1 MRWIFWPNWRVAGR
15 TYDRLK
21 SFRVSAAA
29 CPEHIAGSL
38 HDLGIP
44 VQKGYGMTETNGHQ
58 HGLPGDSRDR
68 VTGTSGVCCAGY
80 EIRIS
85 DPDDPNRELPLG
97 TSGLVGGKG
106 GSLMLGYFNDPDAM
120 AQSMNDTGWF
130 LTGDLGALDKD
141 GYLTLT
147 GRRKDL
153 IVRGGHNINPNLIEG
168 LALRLDAIDL
178 AAAIPCQT
186 TGWENAP
193 ASPSCSRLGRD
204 VTISEILDHLAE
216 EGLSRYDMPEYWLP
230 VADIPLMPNGKLDKI
245 EIQHRLAS
253 GDLVPEPVG

>member
-1 MRWIFWPNWRVAGR
+1 
-15 TYDRLK
+15 
-21 SFRVSAAA
+21 
-29 CPEHIAGSL
+29 
-38 HDLGIP
+38 
-44 VQKGYGMTETNGHQ
+44 
-58 HGLPGDSRDR
+58 
-68 VTGTSGVCCAGY
+68 
-80 EIRIS
+80 
-85 DPDDPNRELPLG
+85 
-97 TSGLVGGKG
+97 
-106 GSLMLGYFNDPDAM
+106 MLGYFNDPDAM

-147 GRRKDL
+147 GRRKEL

-178 AAAIPCQT
+178 AAAIPV
-186 TGWENAP
+186 P
-193 ASPSCSRLGRD
+193 DDRLGERACLAVMFKD
-204 VTISEILDHLAE
+204 GQSVTISEILDHLAE